1 MYGFGL
7 ADKKQPAHC
16 VQIHKN
22 KGSKDVTGVLQDYR
36 DFLQKDRYVFSTP
49 NLISPILK
57 KLNSKVQTAS
67 PLDYFIFL
75 VLTNGQINDIEETVQ
90 TVVQSSFLPV
100 SIIVIG
106 LGENNDFS
114 LLEFLDSDD
123 ERLMDKYGRI
133 QQRDNLQFVEYNKH
147 KGNPKE
153 LKNQVLNEL
162 PEQME
167 NYMGYKNISA
177 KTVSK
182 LYEDWSHKMSLDNL
196 CKSIDEKK

>member
-67 PLDYFIFL
+67 PLD
-75 VLTNGQINDIEETVQ
+75 
-90 TVVQSSFLPV
+90 
-100 SIIVIG
+100 
-106 LGENNDFS
+106 
-114 LLEFLDSDD
+114 
-123 ERLMDKYGRI
+123 
-133 QQRDNLQFVEYNKH
+133 
-147 KGNPKE
+147 
-153 LKNQVLNEL
+153 
-162 PEQME
+162 
-167 NYMGYKNISA
+167 
-177 KTVSK
+177 
-182 LYEDWSHKMSLDNL
+182 
-196 CKSIDEKK
+196 